1 MIRRFLEQPHNRA
14 KGAVAEERAVGWL
27 RRRGYR
33 VLDRNVRNAGGEL
46 DLVARD
52 GDTLCF
58 VEIKA
63 RAGALF
69 GGAVAAV
76 DRKKRGKLA
85 RAAGAYLAR
94 HAWEG
99 PCRFDVLAIDLA
111 PESDEPRFTLI
122 RNAFQVEE

>member
-1 MIRRFLEQPHNRA
+1 MIRRFLRQPHNRA
-14 KGAVAEERAVGWL
+14 KGALAEDRAVGWL

-46 DLVARD
+46 DLVARE

-63 RAGALF
+63 RGTTVF

-76 DRKKRGKLA
+76 DRQKRGKLA
-85 RAAGAYLAR
+85 RAARAYLAR
-94 HAWEG
+94 HPWEG

-111 PESDEPRFTLI
+111 PESDQPRFTLI